1 MSRFRELPIALA
13 KGLSPGREFGCV
25 WDSVGPPL
33 LPSDVGEKL
42 ETYLDT
48 FIAELATQLPSG
60 SQIERDETPNEFR
73 LFITSP
79 RMQGT
84 RSGLAINFD
93 RLGPGLVIYLRRF
106 VPASKCALFLPWGSW
121 PSRATTARAA
131 ISDKLQQAAVAALEA
146 TFPKAGPFTW
156 RNDASVPAAARPLV
170 TKRFEE

>member
-33 LPSDVGEKL
+33 LPSDVVEKL
-42 ETYLDT
+42 DTYLDI
-48 FIAELATQLPSG
+48 FIAELAPRLPAG
-60 SQIERDETPNEFR
+60 TQIERDETPNEFR

-106 VPASKCALFLPWGSW
+106 VPSSKYALFLPWGSW
-121 PSRATTARAA
+121 PSRATPARSA
-131 ISDKLQQAAVAALEA
+131 ISDRLQQAAVAALEA
-146 TFPKAGPFTW
+146 TFPAAVPFSW
-156 RNDASVPAAARPLV
+156 KSEP
-170 TKRFEE
+170 